1 MILLSNRAIE
11 REAAQTGPCAIA
23 GLAQSH
29 RCGSVGH
36 VVAARDERAGTTC
49 LYRYPSP
56 VGRCGSQ
63 MSHPPSFLRNLHK
76 ISVYKQWLAEVCP
89 SISNVLCDAENGPR
103 VPSVERSEQ
112 KGILSCTH
120 TDGFWASRPVRALR
134 PAATRL
140 ANRRCSVRAP
150 ARLARPCWTAMSQ
163 PARLSV
169 RRPMSPI
176 ATNTRHAA
184 TERDAPACG
193 SDMNRNPISAF
204 GRGGFFV
211 AIALRTVAGPRPEGT
226 RNVQ

>member
-1 MILLSNRAIE
+1 MILLSNSAIE
-11 REAAQTGPCAIA
+11 REAAQTGPRAIA

-29 RCGSVGH
+29 RCGSVGY

-63 MSHPPSFLRNLHK
+63 MSHPPSFSFILGEK
-76 ISVYKQWLAEVCP
+76 VVYKQWLAENECDCATD
-89 SISNVLCDAENGPR
+89 LCDAGNGPR

-134 PAATRL
+134 PAATPL
-140 ANRRCSVRAP
+140 ANRRFSARAP
-150 ARLARPCWTAMSQ
+150 ARLVRPCWTAMSQ

-169 RRPMSPI
+169 RRPTSPI

-184 TERDAPACG
+184 TERDAPALG
-193 SDMNRNPISAF
+193 PTMNRNPISAF

-211 AIALRTVAGPRPEGT
+211 AIALRTAAGPRPEGT